1 VSSTPDPSS
10 LVLRDDLAAP
20 PGSDVPAVDGATLL
34 VALLPSTQDAAA
46 PDAAGPVAAA
56 LVAGEPPVLRLH
68 HLWVR
73 PDLRRRG
80 LGRAVLA
87 AVRSRVAEQGAT
99 VLSASVRRD
108 DPAMT
113 ALAAGTRVLGELLRH
128 DLAATAPDTATEPDL
143 VGTRSLTDDEF
154 GPWRE
159 AQVQA
164 YAEDNLQR
172 SGGDLERALARS
184 RAEFAESLPDG
195 LGTAD
200 TSIVVLTADVRAGGS
215 ERVGHL
221 WVAHHVEP
229 ATSFV
234 YDVEVAP
241 EHRGRGFGRA
251 AMVVADRLA
260 RAAGD
265 ERVGLHVFGGNT
277 TARRLYLSYGY
288 VLVSTTHDLLSPAGS

>member
-1 VSSTPDPSS
+1 MSSTPDPSS
-10 LVLRDDLAAP
+10 LVLRDDLTAP
-20 PGSDVPAVDGATLL
+20 PGADLPVIEGATVL
-34 VALLPSTQDAAA
+34 VALPPGGGDE
-46 PDAAGPVAAA
+46 GPVGAA
-56 LVAGEPPVLRLH
+56 LVTGEPPVLRLH

-80 LGRAVLA
+80 YSRAVLA
-87 AVRSRVAEQGAT
+87 AVRSRVRDRGAT
-99 VLSASVRRD
+99 VLSAQVRHD
-108 DPAMT
+108 DPAST

-128 DLAATAPDTATEPDL
+128 EIPSTLKDTGAVSVRPLTE
-143 VGTRSLTDDEF
+143 DEL

-164 YAEDNLQR
+164 YAQDNLLR

-184 RAEFAESLPDG
+184 RAEFAEVLPDG
-195 LGTAD
+195 LRTRD
-200 TSIVVLTADVRAGGS
+200 TSIIVLSARDGAGRE

-229 ATSFV
+229 GTSFV

-265 ERVGLHVFGGNT
+265 ERVALHVFGGNA
-277 TARRLYLSYGY
+277 TARRLYLSHGY
-288 VLVSTTHDLLSPAGS
+288 AVRSTTHDLLSPADA